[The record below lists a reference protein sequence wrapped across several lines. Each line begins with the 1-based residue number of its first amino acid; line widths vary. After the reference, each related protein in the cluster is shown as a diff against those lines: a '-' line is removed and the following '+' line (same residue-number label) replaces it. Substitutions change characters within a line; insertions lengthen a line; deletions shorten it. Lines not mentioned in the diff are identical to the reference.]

1 MSAPEASEKQ
11 LSAKDLK
18 AQKKAEKAAK
28 RAAAKEAAGL
38 PPRAADKTDQKG
50 KDAGSKRAA
59 AQDATADDSSANV
72 GLKLFAHLE
81 RSGETAKVPN
91 KDVHPSILHLTVQYA
106 SYKILG
112 SSARCKAM
120 LLAFKDMINDYNTPK
135 GTSLA
140 RSLTLHLGHQID
152 YLKTARPLSIS
163 MGNAIRWL
171 KLQISGVSIDLTDA
185 QARALLCES
194 IDGFIRDKID
204 VADQVI
210 VGTAVTHIQDGDVVL
225 TYSRSEV
232 VVQTLLRAHELGKRF
247 RVVVVD
253 SRPLYE
259 GRAVAKQLSDAGVS
273 CTYVLI
279 GALSY
284 IIKDV
289 TTVFLGAHAMVSNGH
304 LLSRVGTAIVA
315 TAAKSRNIAVLVLCE
330 TIKFTERVQLDSVTF
345 NELANPKML
354 AIGDSGEDLSLLNI
368 LYDLTSQSMIKKVI
382 TEVGSLPASSVPVIM
397 REYKALQ

>member
-1 MSAPEASEKQ
+1 MSTAEPGEQQ

-18 AQKKAEKAAK
+18 AKKKAEKAAK
-28 RAAAKEAAGL
+28 RAAAKESAGL
-38 PPRAADKTDQKG
+38 PPRSDKPDQRG
-50 KDAGSKRAA
+50 KDGGKKQDNSATTVAEQFGAGF
-59 AQDATADDSSANV
+59 V

-81 RSGETAKVPN
+81 RSGETSTVPH

-120 LLAFKDMINDYNTPK
+120 LLAFKDVINEYHTPP
-135 GTSLA
+135 GTSLG

-171 KLQISGVSIDLTDA
+171 KLQISGVSIDLSDI
-185 QARALLCES
+185 QARALLCEQ
-194 IDGFIRDKID
+194 IDTFIRDKID
-204 VADQVI
+204 IADQVI
-210 VGTAVTHIQDGDVVL
+210 VETAVNHIQDGDVVL
-225 TYSRSEV
+225 TYARSNV
-232 VVQTLLRAHELGKRF
+232 VRQILVRAHEIGKKF

-259 GRAVAKQLSDAGVS
+259 GKVLAKELVAAGID

-284 IIKDV
+284 IMKDV

-330 TIKFTERVQLDSVTF
+330 TVKFTERVQLDSVTF
-345 NELANPKML
+345 NELANPKQL
-354 AIGDSGEDLSLLNI
+354 AVGDSGEDLNLLNI

-397 REYKALQ
+397 REYKSFQ